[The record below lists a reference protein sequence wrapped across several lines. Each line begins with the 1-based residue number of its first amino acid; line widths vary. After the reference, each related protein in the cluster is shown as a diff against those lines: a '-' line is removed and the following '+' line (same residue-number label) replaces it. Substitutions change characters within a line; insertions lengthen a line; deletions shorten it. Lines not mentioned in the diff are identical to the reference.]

1 MVGYENNL
9 GDPLSEDFSK
19 KKTAA
24 EESPKEPHQ
33 NMRPGDDGL
42 GLPNEEAEDIRV
54 LAEQSSILQSE
65 NDIKLEDQ
73 EEEFQE
79 KLRELEGLTKFLKIP
94 SGFKRTMMLI
104 LLVLAGLCGIFI
116 ITQTLAFFR
125 DLSDVVTSKPLMI
138 GILTLFGLFA
148 AIILFAIFKLI
159 FMASSMKTSKSLNVE
174 ALNTLSERGKLQN
187 IARKKAGEARVLLTD
202 YLKSYPLE
210 RDSKKL
216 LTHAG
221 LKPEEIRM
229 LTEAR
234 QRLLDE
240 DMPIAD
246 GQGLE
251 EYKRTFQ
258 ATLDK
263 VSKRMIGRYAL
274 KAGAATAAS
283 PVSFIDQAMVLYV
296 CVSMTR
302 DLIRIYNLRPAA
314 GQSLIMLSF
323 SVINIYI
330 SGTLEETTEKFM
342 ESVSESIPGSVS
354 GAFTT
359 LLGKASE
366 CILNG
371 LLIWRLGKRVVSYL
385 QPVK

>member
-246 GQGLE
+246 GQWLE

-366 CILNG
+366 GTLNG
-371 LLIWRLGKRVVSYL
+371 PLIWRLGKRVVSYL